1 MNGLDVGALDRYLQ
15 HNGIPR
21 KGKLRAELVSG
32 GRSNLT
38 FKVVDDD
45 SVWILRCPPLHG
57 LTPSAHDMAREYKV
71 VAALGGTKVPVAK
84 AVTLCEDDAVLGA
97 PFAIVEYVDG
107 RVIRTREELQALG
120 ADIDRCVDGL
130 IEVLASLHA
139 VDPASVGLADFGR
152 PDGYLERQV
161 RRWGGQW
168 QHVREQDDRRDADVE
183 QLHSALAQAV
193 PRESGAS
200 IVHGDYRIDNT
211 IIDRDD
217 ASKVRAVVDW
227 EMSTLGD
234 PLSDVALMCIYRDP
248 AMDAIVKLDA
258 AWTSDL
264 LPSADEL
271 AQRYSV
277 ISGRD
282 LAHWPFYLAL
292 AYFKL
297 AIIAAGVDYR
307 DRLAQGGAE
316 PDWTSEVVSPL
327 VAAGLRAIG

>member
-1 MNGLDVGALDRYLQ
+1 MNGLDLAALDRYLRQ
-15 HNGIPR
+15 TDIPR
-21 KGKLRAELVSG
+21 NGELRAELVAG

-38 FKVVDDD
+38 FKVHDDD
-45 SVWILRCPPLHG
+45 SAWILRRPPLHG

-84 AVTLCEDDAVLGA
+84 AVALCEDEAVLGA

-107 RVIRTREELQALG
+107 RVIRTRGELQALG
-120 ADIDRCVDGL
+120 AEVDRCIDGL
-130 IEVLASLHA
+130 IEVLADLHA

-168 QHVREQDDRRDADVE
+168 QYVREQHDPRGADVE
-183 QLHSALAQAV
+183 RLHSALAQAV

-248 AMDAIVKLDA
+248 AMDAIVKVDA
-258 AWTSDL
+258 AWTSEL

-277 ISGRD
+277 ISGRE

-307 DRLAQGGAE
+307 DRLAAGGNE

-327 VAAGLRAIG
+327 VAAGLRAIR